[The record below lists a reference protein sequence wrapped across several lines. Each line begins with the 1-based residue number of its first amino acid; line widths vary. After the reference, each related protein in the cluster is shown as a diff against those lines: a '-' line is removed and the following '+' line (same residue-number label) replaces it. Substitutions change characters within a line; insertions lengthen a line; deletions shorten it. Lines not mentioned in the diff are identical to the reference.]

1 MTEKT
6 DETRNALSDID
17 TAIRQIEVHHREAA
31 ALEALRRTFYFYQQD
46 YNQPSYSG
54 LSSSSSIS
62 ASRSLNSAF
71 TSRRMRKRNTS
82 KVDPKEVDQLIMDA
96 LNHAKRMMSI
106 VRELNE
112 AMDEFEEQ
120 FNLPRFEPNRVLHDD
135 NSVDGSSEHF

>member
-135 NSVDGSSEHF
+135 NSVDGRSEHF